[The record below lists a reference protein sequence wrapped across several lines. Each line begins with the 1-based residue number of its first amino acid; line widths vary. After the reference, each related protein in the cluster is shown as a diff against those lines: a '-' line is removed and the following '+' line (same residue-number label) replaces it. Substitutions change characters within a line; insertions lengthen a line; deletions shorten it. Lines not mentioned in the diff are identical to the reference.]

1 MPGAANQSEVLPDL
15 RIVPLDSLVPHE
27 EHDAQR
33 SDPLI
38 ERIRP
43 AGTWLNPPIVAP
55 MGDGRF
61 VILDGANR
69 HYALGA
75 LGYHYILVQVVE
87 YESASVQLE
96 TWHHIVSGMSWF
108 KFLRNMLAI
117 DGLTVI
123 CTDLLS
129 ARAALA
135 RREVLAYTVLH
146 DDNAY
151 TLSADNIADTTIAKR
166 TAPLRELL
174 DTYKA
179 PAVL

>member
-1 MPGAANQSEVLPDL
+1 MPGDANQSEVLPDL

-38 ERIRP
+38 ERIRA
-43 AGTWLNPPIVAP
+43 AGTWLNPPVVAP

-75 LGYHYILVQVVE
+75 LGYQYILVQVVN
-87 YESASVQLE
+87 YETNEVELG
-96 TWHHIVSGMSWF
+96 TWQHIISGMTPF
-108 KFLRNMLAI
+108 EFLRHVREIPNLA
-117 DGLTVI
+117 VE
-123 CTDLLS
+123 CRDLLS

-135 RREVLAYTVLH
+135 RREVLAYAVLQ
-146 DDNAY
+146 DESAY
-151 TLSADNIADTTIAKR
+151 TLQA
-166 TAPLRELL
+166 E
-174 DTYKA
+174 
-179 PAVL
+179 